1 MTLLNNFHPRALAA
15 AFAAIDAEAQ
25 VERTRQPGVER
36 RAAVA
41 LLTVA
46 VCLLM
51 IHYLKFATSFEAFL
65 NWVGRQ
71 TGDPGFYDTLRHGR
85 WYELY
90 TELWWGAVHLL
101 GYVVLPALVIRFIL
115 RKRVRDF
122 GLHWGETARYAGWY
136 LLLATP
142 IIGFA
147 FLASYRQ
154 DFLEH
159 YPFYRLAFRSG
170 FDLLAWEVIYLLQF
184 AFLEFFFRGFFLH
197 ACKPAFGANAVFVMV
212 VPYLMIHFAKPWL
225 EASGAIL
232 FGLFLGVLALRS
244 RSIWGGTLVH
254 MSVAL
259 SMDLLA
265 LMQTGHLPGRWWP

>member
-1 MTLLNNFHPRALAA
+1 MNKLHPRNLAA
-15 AFAAIDAEAQ
+15 AFTAIDVEAQ
-25 VERTRQPGVER
+25 AERARHPGSER

-46 VCLLM
+46 VCLLL

-65 NWVGRQ
+65 DWVGRQ
-71 TGDPGFYDTLRHGR
+71 TGDPGFYGALRHGR
-85 WYELY
+85 WYGLY

-101 GYVVLPALVIRFIL
+101 GYVVLPSLVIRFIL
-115 RKRVRDF
+115 RERVRDF

-197 ACKPAFGANAVFVMV
+197 ACKPAFGANAIFVMV
-212 VPYLMIHFAKPWL
+212 APYLMIHFAKPWL

>member
-1 MTLLNNFHPRALAA
+1 MTPLNRLHPRTLAG

-25 VERTRQPGVER
+25 AERARHPGSER

-46 VCLLM
+46 VCLLF
-51 IHYLKFATSFEAFL
+51 IHYLKFATSYEAALSWF
-65 NWVGRQ
+65 GGQ
-71 TGDPGFYDTLRHGR
+71 TGDPGLLREARHGR
-85 WYELY
+85 YYALGA
-90 TELWWGAVHLL
+90 ELWWGAVHLL

-115 RKRVRDF
+115 RERVRDF

-197 ACKPAFGANAVFVMV
+197 ACKPAFGSNAIFVMV

-232 FGLFLGVLALRS
+232 FGLLLGVLALRS

>member
-1 MTLLNNFHPRALAA
+1 MNKLHPRALAA

-25 VERTRQPGVER
+25 AERARHPGSER

-46 VCLLM
+46 VCLLL

-65 NWVGRQ
+65 DWVGRQ
-71 TGDPGFYDTLRHGR
+71 TGDPGLYRHLRHGR

-101 GYVVLPALVIRFIL
+101 GYVVLPALVIRFMP
-115 RKRVRDF
+115 RERVRDF

-136 LLLATP
+136 LLLAAP

-154 DFLEH
+154 DFLDH
-159 YPFYRLAFRSG
+159 
-170 FDLLAWEVIYLLQF
+170 
-184 AFLEFFFRGFFLH
+184 
-197 ACKPAFGANAVFVMV
+197 
-212 VPYLMIHFAKPWL
+212 
-225 EASGAIL
+225 
-232 FGLFLGVLALRS
+232 
-244 RSIWGGTLVH
+244 
-254 MSVAL
+254 
-259 SMDLLA
+259 
-265 LMQTGHLPGRWWP
+265 

>member
-1 MTLLNNFHPRALAA
+1 MTLLTPLHPRNLAA
-15 AFAAIDAEAQ
+15 AFAAIDAQAQ
-25 VERTRQPGVER
+25 AERARQPGAER

-51 IHYLKFATSFEAFL
+51 IHYLKFATSYEAALDWF
-65 NWVGRQ
+65 GQQ
-71 TGDPGFYDTLRHGR
+71 TGHPDLLREARHGR
-85 WYELY
+85 YFALGA
-90 TELWWGAVHLL
+90 ELWWGAVHLI
-101 GYVVLPALVIRFIL
+101 GYVVLPSLVITFIL
-115 RKRVRDF
+115 RERVRDF
-122 GLHWGETARYAGWY
+122 GLHWGETARYARWY

-170 FDLLAWEVIYLLQF
+170 FDLLVWEVIYLLQF

-197 ACKPAFGANAVFVMV
+197 ACKPAFGANAIFVMV

-232 FGLFLGVLALRS
+232 FGFFLGVLALRS

-265 LMQTGHLPGRWWP
+265 LMQTGHLPQRWWP

>member
-1 MTLLNNFHPRALAA
+1 LNKLHPRNLAA

-25 VERTRQPGVER
+25 AERSRHPGAER

-46 VCLLM
+46 VCLLL

-65 NWVGRQ
+65 EWFGRQ
-71 TGDPGFYDTLRHGR
+71 TGDPGLIGVLRHGR
-85 WYELY
+85 WYALY

-101 GYVVLPALVIRFIL
+101 GYVVLPVLVIRFIL
-115 RKRVRDF
+115 RERVRDF
-122 GLHWGETARYAGWY
+122 GLHWNETARYAGWY
-136 LLLATP
+136 LLLAAP

-254 MSVAL
+254 MGVAL